1 MIELARYKL
10 NKETKEEEIVP
21 LSLYIEDVLCLYRGN
36 MAVFIVPKQGYMNTV
51 PYELAELQEY
61 LGL

>member
-21 LSLYIEDVLCLYRGN
+21 LSLYMEDVLCLYRGN
-36 MAVFIVPKQGYMNTV
+36 MGVFIVTKQGYMNKV
-51 PYELAELQEY
+51 PYTLRELRKH